1 MSETK
6 NEERD
11 KMLRTRNHTFKL
23 NEVEDNKL
31 KTLRNITGLSI
42 SEIVR
47 NTLFSEQSIL
57 SSGHI
62 SNAEEFKK
70 FRQAQVKLMKQ
81 LEEEKRAINQIGNN
95 LNQIARN
102 THRMAGNYEKELK
115 QIEMLLKELIT
126 NNEEVVSKIW
136 RQQYYIQ
143 QNI

>member
-23 NEVEDNKL
+23 NVVEDNKL

-57 SSGHI
+57 SRGHI

-70 FRQAQVKLMKQ
+70 FRQAQVKMMKQ

-102 THRMAGNYEKELK
+102 THRMAGNYENELK

-126 NNEEVVSKIW
+126 NNEEVISKIW
-136 RQQYYIQ
+136 RQQ
-143 QNI
+143 

>member
-23 NEVEDNKL
+23 NRVEDDKL
-31 KTLRNITGLSI
+31 KTLRDITGLSI

-47 NTLFSEQSIL
+47 NTLFNEQSIL

-70 FRQAQVKLMKQ
+70 FRQAQVTMIKQ
-81 LEEEKRAINQIGNN
+81 LEDEKRSLKQIGNN
-95 LNQIARN
+95 INQIARN
-102 THRMAGNYEKELK
+102 SYRMMSSCDEEL
-115 QIEMLLKELIT
+115 EEVERLLKELIT
-126 NNEEVVSKIW
+126 KNEEVINKIW
-136 RQQYYIQ
+136 HQQ
-143 QNI
+143 

>member
-136 RQQYYIQ
+136 RQQ
-143 QNI
+143 

>member
-23 NEVEDNKL
+23 NVVEDNKL
-31 KTLRNITGLSI
+31 KTLRDITGLSI

-70 FRQAQVKLMKQ
+70 FRQAQVKMMKQ

-136 RQQYYIQ
+136 RQQ
-143 QNI
+143 

>member
-23 NEVEDNKL
+23 NVVEDNKL

-70 FRQAQVKLMKQ
+70 FRQAQVKMMKQ

-102 THRMAGNYEKELK
+102 THRMAGNYENELK

-126 NNEEVVSKIW
+126 NNEEVISKIW
-136 RQQYYIQ
+136 RQQ
-143 QNI
+143 

>member
-23 NEVEDNKL
+23 NRVEDDKL
-31 KTLRNITGLSI
+31 KTLRDITELSI

-47 NTLFSEQSIL
+47 NTLFNEQSIL

-70 FRQAQVKLMKQ
+70 FRQAQVTMIKQ
-81 LEEEKRAINQIGNN
+81 LEDEKRALKQIGNN
-95 LNQIARN
+95 INQIAKN
-102 THRMAGNYEKELK
+102 SYRMMSSCDEEL
-115 QIEMLLKELIT
+115 EEVERLLKELIT
-126 NNEEVVSKIW
+126 DNEEVINKIW
-136 RQQYYIQ
+136 HQQ
-143 QNI
+143 

>member
-6 NEERD
+6 NEKRD

-23 NEVEDNKL
+23 NAVEDNKL
-31 KTLRNITGLSI
+31 KTLRDITGLSI

-62 SNAEEFKK
+62 NNAEEFKK
-70 FRQAQVKLMKQ
+70 FRQAQVKMMKQ

-115 QIEMLLKELIT
+115 QIEMLLKDLIA

-136 RQQYYIQ
+136 RQQ
-143 QNI
+143 

>member
-31 KTLRNITGLSI
+31 KTLRDITGLSI

-62 SNAEEFKK
+62 NNAEEFKK
-70 FRQAQVKLMKQ
+70 FRQAQVKMMKQ

-136 RQQYYIQ
+136 RQQ
-143 QNI
+143 

>member
-23 NEVEDNKL
+23 NAVEDNKL
-31 KTLRNITGLSI
+31 KTLRDITGLSI

-47 NTLFSEQSIL
+47 NTLFNEQSIL

-70 FRQAQVKLMKQ
+70 FRQAQVTMIKQ
-81 LEEEKRAINQIGNN
+81 LEDEKRALKQIGNN
-95 LNQIARN
+95 INQIAKN
-102 THRMAGNYEKELK
+102 SYRMISSCDEEL
-115 QIEMLLKELIT
+115 EEVERLLKELIT
-126 NNEEVVSKIW
+126 KNEEVINKIW
-136 RQQYYIQ
+136 HQQ
-143 QNI
+143 

>member
-23 NEVEDNKL
+23 NGVEDNKL
-31 KTLRNITGLSI
+31 KTLRDITGLSI

-47 NTLFSEQSIL
+47 NTLFNEQSIL

-70 FRQAQVKLMKQ
+70 FRQAQVTMIKQ
-81 LEEEKRAINQIGNN
+81 LEDEKRALKQIGNN
-95 LNQIARN
+95 INQIAKN
-102 THRMAGNYEKELK
+102 SYRMMSSCDEEL
-115 QIEMLLKELIT
+115 EEVERLLKELIT
-126 NNEEVVSKIW
+126 KNEEVINKIW
-136 RQQYYIQ
+136 HQQ
-143 QNI
+143 

>member
-23 NEVEDNKL
+23 NAVEDNKL
-31 KTLRNITGLSI
+31 KTLHDITGLSI

-70 FRQAQVKLMKQ
+70 FRHAQVKMIKQ
-81 LEEEKRAINQIGNN
+81 LEEEKKLSRSISHN
-95 LNQIARN
+95 
-102 THRMAGNYEKELK
+102 
-115 QIEMLLKELIT
+115 IT
-126 NNEEVVSKIW
+126 SALPSMPQLPQSREHH
-136 RQQYYIQ
+136 
-143 QNI
+143 

>member
-23 NEVEDNKL
+23 NRVEDDKL
-31 KTLRNITGLSI
+31 KTLRDITGLSI

-47 NTLFSEQSIL
+47 NTLFNEQSIL

-70 FRQAQVKLMKQ
+70 FRQAQVTMIKQ
-81 LEEEKRAINQIGNN
+81 LEDEKRALKQIGNN
-95 LNQIARN
+95 INQIAKN
-102 THRMAGNYEKELK
+102 SYRMMSSCDEEL
-115 QIEMLLKELIT
+115 EEVERLLKELIT

-136 RQQYYIQ
+136 RQR
-143 QNI
+143 

>member
-23 NEVEDNKL
+23 NRVEDDKL
-31 KTLRNITGLSI
+31 KTLRDITGLSI

-47 NTLFSEQSIL
+47 NTLFNEQSIL

-70 FRQAQVKLMKQ
+70 FRQAQVSMIKQ
-81 LEEEKRAINQIGNN
+81 LEDEKRALKQIGNN
-95 LNQIARN
+95 INQIAKN
-102 THRMAGNYEKELK
+102 SYRMMSSCDEEL
-115 QIEMLLKELIT
+115 EEVERLLKELIT
-126 NNEEVVSKIW
+126 KNEEVINKIW
-136 RQQYYIQ
+136 HQQ
-143 QNI
+143 

>member
-23 NEVEDNKL
+23 NRVEDDKL
-31 KTLRNITGLSI
+31 KTLRDITGLSI

-47 NTLFSEQSIL
+47 NTLFNEQSIL

-70 FRQAQVKLMKQ
+70 FRHAQVTMIKQ
-81 LEEEKRAINQIGNN
+81 LEDEKRALKQIGNN
-95 LNQIARN
+95 INQIAKN
-102 THRMAGNYEKELK
+102 SYRMMSSCDEEL
-115 QIEMLLKELIT
+115 EEVERLLKELIT
-126 NNEEVVSKIW
+126 KNEEVINKIW
-136 RQQYYIQ
+136 HQQ
-143 QNI
+143 

>member
-23 NEVEDNKL
+23 NRVEDDKL
-31 KTLRNITGLSI
+31 KTLRDITGLSI

-47 NTLFSEQSIL
+47 NTLFNEQSIL

-70 FRQAQVKLMKQ
+70 FRQAQVTMIKQ
-81 LEEEKRAINQIGNN
+81 LEDEKRALKQIGNN
-95 LNQIARN
+95 INQIAKNSYR
-102 THRMAGNYEKELK
+102 
-115 QIEMLLKELIT
+115 ICLLYT
-126 NNEEVVSKIW
+126 SPSP
-136 RQQYYIQ
+136 RDS
-143 QNI
+143 

>member
-23 NEVEDNKL
+23 NRVEDDKL
-31 KTLRNITGLSI
+31 KTLRDIMGLSI

-47 NTLFSEQSIL
+47 NTLFNEQSIL

-70 FRQAQVKLMKQ
+70 FRQAQVTMIKQ
-81 LEEEKRAINQIGNN
+81 LEDEKRAINQIGNN

-136 RQQYYIQ
+136 RQQ
-143 QNI
+143 

>member
-23 NEVEDNKL
+23 NAVEDNKL
-31 KTLRNITGLSI
+31 KTLRDITELSI

-70 FRQAQVKLMKQ
+70 FRHAQVKMMKQ

-136 RQQYYIQ
+136 RQQ
-143 QNI
+143 

>member
-31 KTLRNITGLSI
+31 KTLRDITGLSI

-57 SSGHI
+57 SRGHI

-115 QIEMLLKELIT
+115 QIEMLLKELIS

-136 RQQYYIQ
+136 RQQ
-143 QNI
+143 

>member
-23 NEVEDNKL
+23 NAVEDNKL
-31 KTLRNITGLSI
+31 KTLHDITGLSI

-47 NTLFSEQSIL
+47 NTLFNEQSIL

-70 FRQAQVKLMKQ
+70 FRQAQVTMIKQ
-81 LEEEKRAINQIGNN
+81 LEDEKRALKQIGNN
-95 LNQIARN
+95 INQIAKN
-102 THRMAGNYEKELK
+102 SYRMMSSCDEEL
-115 QIEMLLKELIT
+115 EEVERLLKELIT
-126 NNEEVVSKIW
+126 KNEEVINKIW
-136 RQQYYIQ
+136 HQQ
-143 QNI
+143 

>member
-23 NEVEDNKL
+23 NRVEDDKL
-31 KTLRNITGLSI
+31 KTLRDITGLSI

-47 NTLFSEQSIL
+47 NTLFNEQSIL

-70 FRQAQVKLMKQ
+70 FRQAQVTMIKQ
-81 LEEEKRAINQIGNN
+81 LEDEKRALKQIGNN
-95 LNQIARN
+95 INQIAKN
-102 THRMAGNYEKELK
+102 SYRMMSSCDEEL
-115 QIEMLLKELIT
+115 EEVERLLKELIT
-126 NNEEVVSKIW
+126 KNEEVINKIW
-136 RQQYYIQ
+136 HQQ
-143 QNI
+143 

>member
-23 NEVEDNKL
+23 NAVEDNKL
-31 KTLRNITGLSI
+31 KTLRDITGLSI

-57 SSGHI
+57 SSEHI
-62 SNAEEFKK
+62 NNAEEFKK
-70 FRQAQVKLMKQ
+70 FRQAQVKMMKQ

-102 THRMAGNYEKELK
+102 THTMAGNYEKELK

-136 RQQYYIQ
+136 RQQ
-143 QNI
+143 

>member
-23 NEVEDNKL
+23 NRVEDDKL
-31 KTLRNITGLSI
+31 KTLRDITGLSI

-47 NTLFSEQSIL
+47 NTLFNEQSIL

-70 FRQAQVKLMKQ
+70 FRQAQVTMIKQ
-81 LEEEKRAINQIGNN
+81 LEDEKRALKQIGNN
-95 LNQIARN
+95 INQIAKN
-102 THRMAGNYEKELK
+102 SYRMMSSCDEELEKVER
-115 QIEMLLKELIT
+115 LLKELIT
-126 NNEEVVSKIW
+126 DNEEVINKIW
-136 RQQYYIQ
+136 HQQ
-143 QNI
+143 

>member
-23 NEVEDNKL
+23 NKVEDDKL
-31 KTLRNITGLSI
+31 KTLRDITGLSI

-70 FRQAQVKLMKQ
+70 FRQAQVTKNSYRMMSSCDEE
-81 LEEEKRAINQIGNN
+81 LEEVER
-95 LNQIARN
+95 
-102 THRMAGNYEKELK
+102 
-115 QIEMLLKELIT
+115 LLKELIT
-126 NNEEVVSKIW
+126 DNEEVINKIW
-136 RQQYYIQ
+136 HQQ
-143 QNI
+143 